1 LPEPLQIAACFLVTK
16 EEQDMTFYSRPP
28 GFSEPR
34 DPREIHE
41 QVAEA
46 GDFLSLIA
54 LAVIVAIAFGLFFLY
69 AGESTQP
76 TIAAPPA
83 AQTDGP
89 AQKSAAQPP
98 TQNSTP

>member
-1 LPEPLQIAACFLVTK
+1 
-16 EEQDMTFYSRPP
+16 MTFYSRPS

-34 DPREIHE
+34 DPREIHD

-46 GDFLSLIA
+46 GNFLTLIA

-69 AGESTQP
+69 SGEATQP

-83 AQTDGP
+83 AQRNAPP
-89 AQKSAAQPP
+89 AAVQGSAAQPSTQTP
-98 TQNSTP
+98 TP

>member
-1 LPEPLQIAACFLVTK
+1 
-16 EEQDMTFYSRPP
+16 MTFYSRPP

-46 GDFLSLIA
+46 GSFLTLIA
-54 LAVIVAIAFGLFFLY
+54 LAVLVAIAFGLYFLY
-69 AGESTQP
+69 AGAAPTRP

-83 AQTDGP
+83 AHLSAP
-89 AQKSAAQPP
+89 AQESAAQPS
-98 TQNSTP
+98 TQTPAP